1 MPNTKII
8 GPDVSFY
15 QYKFKDLTLREVT
28 QYIDFSRMRTMTPAV
43 IIRAGQNLWPDRM
56 FSVSWTNAK
65 RAGMY
70 RGSYW
75 FFDSRAE
82 PKRQAELW
90 VSLLGDDS
98 GELPLFVD
106 LEENYNGLYQGWENW
121 YTFIERLK
129 QLLPGK
135 EILIYTGYYWWFENT
150 IGVSIPAA
158 SLDYFKQYDL
168 WIANYGGS
176 KPLIP
181 KPWTDWTLW
190 QYTDNGIGADYGV
203 ASGNIDLS
211 YFNGNEEEFRKRFML
226 SNPAIGQGIKIRMFA
241 EATMKGVAKAG
252 TQSNI
257 KPMDGS
263 AQLATLFGG
272 QYVYGEKSV
281 AGTDIINFSHYYKA
295 DKTKVPLAKPCKVTT
310 ANLILSNEIEPPGTE
325 PPPTPEPEPTPEPP
339 PVEEPIKEFREI
351 EFTQKFVLVNGE
363 EVLRVRVMNPNP
375 TTKVEVFV
383 GDGINPDVQWFRP
396 E

>member
-1 MPNTKII
+1 MTNLEL
-8 GPDVSFY
+8 PDVSFY
-15 QYKFKDLTLREVT
+15 QYGYRDPARGDWTVT
-28 QYIDFSRMRTMTPAV
+28 RYIDFAKMRTMTPTV

-56 FSVSWTNAK
+56 FEVSWENAK
-65 RAGMY
+65 LAGMH

-90 VSLLGDDS
+90 ASLLGDDL

-106 LEENYNGLYQGWENW
+106 LEENYNGLYQGWDHW

-129 QLLPGK
+129 QLVPDK

-150 IGVSIPAA
+150 IGAGIPSA
-158 SLDYFKQYDL
+158 SLNYFGQYDL
-168 WIANYGGS
+168 WIANYGAS

-190 QYTDNGIGADYGV
+190 QFTDNGIGKDYGA
-203 ASGNIDLS
+203 ASANIDLN
-211 YFNGNEEEFRKRFML
+211 YFNGNEKSFIKRFNL
-226 SNPAIGQGIKIRMFA
+226 FNLATGQGIKVRMFA
-241 EATMKGVAKAG
+241 EATMKGIAKAG

-295 DKTKVPLAKPCKVTT
+295 YKTKVPLAKPCKVTT

-325 PPPTPEPEPTPEPP
+325 PTPTPEPEPTPD

-363 EVLRVRVMNPNP
+363 EVLRVRVMSPNP
-375 TTKVEVFV
+375 TTKVEIFV
-383 GDGINPDVQWFRP
+383 GDGVNPDVQWFRP